1 MPRREDLKHILVI
14 GSGPIVIGQACEF
27 DYSGTQACR
36 VLRSEGLRVSLVNS
50 NPATI
55 MTDPEFADSTYVEP
69 ITPEFVEKVI
79 EKERPDAILAT
90 LGGQTALNTAVA
102 LHERGVLEKYNVELI
117 GADFDAIQRGED
129 RQKFKDIVAKVGGE
143 SARSKVCFTMDEVR
157 ETVAELGFPVVVRP
171 SFTMGGLG
179 SGMAYNHEDLDRIA
193 GGGLAASPT
202 ANVLIEE
209 SILGWK
215 EYELELMRDGRD
227 NVVIVCSIENVD
239 PMGVHT
245 GDSMT
250 VAPAMTL
257 TDREY
262 QKMRDLGIAI
272 LREVGVDTG
281 GCNIQFAVDPRDGRL
296 IVIEMNP
303 RVSRS
308 SALASKAT
316 GFPIAKIAAKLAIGY
331 TLDEIVNDITKETPA
346 CFEPTLDY
354 VVVKAP
360 RFAFEKF
367 PGADGTLTTTMK
379 SVGEAMSLGRN
390 FTEALGKVLRSLET
404 KAAGFW
410 TAEDGKWAPADAND
424 PASVRAAIEAI
435 LADLRVPTEG
445 RIYQVERALRFGASI
460 EETAA
465 ASGIDP
471 WFVAEIAGL
480 VGLREE
486 ILDAPVLDEDLLR
499 HAKHYGLSDRQLAA
513 LRPELAGEAGVRA
526 LRHRLG
532 VRPVYKTVDT
542 CAAEFEAKTPYH
554 YSAYELDPGAESE
567 VAPQRERDKV
577 IILGSGPN
585 RIGQGIEFDYS
596 CVHAAQTLSAAGYE
610 TVMVNCNPE
619 TVSTDYD
626 TADRLYFEPLTFEDV
641 LEVYHAESES
651 GTVAGVIVQL
661 GGQTPLGLA
670 QRLTDA
676 GVPVVGTSAAA
687 IDLAEDR
694 GEFGDVLVAAGLPA
708 PKYGTAT
715 TVEQAKKIAAGIG
728 YPVLVRPSY
737 VLGGRGME
745 IVYDEK
751 SLEGYI
757 SRATELNPE
766 HPVLVDRFL
775 EDAIEIDVDA
785 LCDGEEVFL
794 GGVMEH
800 IEEAGIHSG
809 DSACAL
815 PPITLG
821 RSDIEAVRR
830 STVALAKG
838 IGVKGL
844 LNVQYALKDDVLYV
858 LEANPRAS
866 RTVPFVSK
874 ATAVPLAKAC
884 ARVML
889 GATIAE
895 LRAEGMLPPEG
906 DGGHVPLDAPV
917 AVKEA
922 VLPFHRFR
930 RADGSGV
937 DSLLS
942 PEMKSTG
949 EVMGI
954 DADFGTAFAK
964 SQAAAYGSLPTEGTV
979 FVSVA
984 NRDKRAMVFPIKRL
998 HDLGFRILATEGT
1011 AETLRR
1017 NGIPCEQVRKHSDP
1031 ESTDPETGAP
1041 LASVVEQIRDGE
1053 IDIVFNTPYGNSG
1066 PRVDGYEIRTAAVGA
1081 NIPCITTVQGAAAAV
1096 QGIEAGINGGIGVR
1110 SLQELHS
1117 VLRG

>member
-1 MPRREDLKHILVI
+1 MPRRPDLNHVLVI

-36 VLRSEGLRVSLVNS
+36 VLRAEGLQVSLVNS

-55 MTDPEFADSTYVEP
+55 MTDPEYADHTYVEP
-69 ITPEFVEKVI
+69 ITAEFVEKI
-79 EKERPDAILAT
+79 FAQQAERGNKIDAVLAT
-90 LGGQTALNTAVA
+90 LGGQTALNTAVKLYENGA
-102 LHERGVLEKYNVELI
+102 LDRYGVEMI

-129 RQKFKDIVAKVGGE
+129 RQKFKDIVSKVGGE
-143 SARSKVCFTMDEVR
+143 SARSRVCFTMEEVR
-157 ETVAELGFPVVVRP
+157 DTVADLGLPVVVRP

-179 SGMAYNHEDLDRIA
+179 SGMAYSVEDVERMA
-193 GGGLAASPT
+193 GEGLAASPT

-209 SILGWK
+209 SIFGWK
-215 EYELELMRDGRD
+215 EYELELMRDHHD
-227 NVVIVCSIENVD
+227 NVVVVCSIENFD

-245 GDSMT
+245 GDSVT

-262 QKMRDLGIAI
+262 QNMRTLGIDI

-281 GCNIQFAVDPRDGRL
+281 GCNIQFAVNPADGRL

-367 PGADGTLTTTMK
+367 PGADATLTTTMK

-390 FTEALGKVLRSLET
+390 FIEALGKVMRSLET
-404 KAAGFW
+404 SRAGFW
-410 TAEDGKWAPADAND
+410 TGAPVEGDVDAVLERLRTPTDGRLYD
-424 PASVRAAIEAI
+424 IE
-435 LADLRVPTEG
+435 
-445 RIYQVERALRFGASI
+445 YALRLGATV
-460 EETAA
+460 EQVAE
-465 ASGIDP
+465 ASGVDP
-471 WFVAEIAGL
+471 WFVEQISGL
-480 VGLREE
+480 VDLRAELIE
-486 ILDAPVLDEDLLR
+486 APVLGGELLR
-499 HAKHYGLSDRQLAA
+499 RSKHHGLSDGQIAA
-513 LRPELAGEAGVRA
+513 LRPELAGEMGVRA
-526 LRHRLG
+526 LRQRLG
-532 VRPVYKTVDT
+532 IHPVYKTVDT

-554 YSAYELDPGAESE
+554 YSSYELDPGAETE
-567 VAPQRERDKV
+567 VAPQVERPKV
-577 IILGSGPN
+577 LILGSGPN

-596 CVHAAQTLSAAGYE
+596 CVHAATTLSQAGFE

-641 LEVYHAESES
+641 LEVYYAEQAS
-651 GTVAGVIVQL
+651 GQGGPGVVGVIVQL

-670 QRLTDA
+670 ERLEKA
-676 GVPVVGTSAAA
+676 GVPIVGTKPEA

-694 GEFGDVLVAAGLPA
+694 GEFGEVLRRAGLPA
-708 PKYGTAT
+708 PRFGMAT
-715 TVEQAKKIAAGIG
+715 SFDQARRIAADIG

-745 IVYDEK
+745 IVYDEQT
-751 SLEGYI
+751 LEGYI
-757 SRATELNPE
+757 TRATQLSPE

-785 LCDGEEVFL
+785 LCDGTEVYI

-815 PPITLG
+815 PPVTLG
-821 RSDIEAVRR
+821 RSDIDAVRR
-830 STVALAKG
+830 ATEAIAF
-838 IGVKGL
+838 GVGVVGL

-884 ARVML
+884 ARIML
-889 GATIAE
+889 GATISQ
-895 LRAEGMLPPEG
+895 LREEGVLVATG
-906 DGGHVPLDAPV
+906 DGATTARNAPV

-930 RADGSGV
+930 KADGSQI
-937 DSLLS
+937 DSLLG

-954 DADFGTAFAK
+954 AHDFGSAFAK
-964 SQAAAYGSLPTEGTV
+964 SQTAAYGSLPAQGTV

-984 NRDKRAMVFPIKRL
+984 NRDKRSLVFPVKRL
-998 HDLGFRILATEGT
+998 ADLGFTILATEGT
-1011 AETLRR
+1011 AEMLRR
-1017 NGIPCEQVRKHSDP
+1017 NGIPCDEVRKHFEEPSPDRP
-1031 ESTDPETGAP
+1031 ALSAVDAIKAGQ
-1041 LASVVEQIRDGE
+1041 VDM
-1053 IDIVFNTPYGNSG
+1053 VFNTPYGNSG
-1066 PRVDGYEIRTAAVGA
+1066 PRIDGYEIRSAAVSM
-1081 NIPCITTVQGAAAAV
+1081 NIPCVTTVQGASAAV
-1096 QGIEAGINGGIGVR
+1096 QGIEAGIRGDIGVM

-1117 VLRG
+1117 TLGS

>member
-36 VLRSEGLRVSLVNS
+36 VLRAEGLRVSLVNS

-102 LHERGVLEKYNVELI
+102 LHERGVLQKYNVELI
-117 GADFDAIQRGED
+117 GADFEAIQRGED

-143 SARSKVCFTMDEVR
+143 SARSRVCHTMDEVR
-157 ETVAELGFPVVVRP
+157 DTVAELGFPVVVRP

-227 NVVIVCSIENVD
+227 NVVVVCSIENVD

-245 GDSMT
+245 GDSVT

-262 QKMRDLGIAI
+262 QRLRDLGIDI

-281 GCNIQFAVDPRDGRL
+281 GCNIQFAVNPADGRL

-367 PGADGTLTTTMK
+367 PGADATLTTTMK

-390 FTEALGKVLRSLET
+390 FAEALGKVLRSLET

-410 TAEDGKWAPADAND
+410 TQDDGKWTDT
-424 PASVRAAIEAI
+424 EAV
-435 LADLRVPTEG
+435 LEDLRTPTEG
-445 RIYQVERALRFGASI
+445 RIYQVERALRLGAGI
-460 EETAA
+460 ADVA
-465 ASGIDP
+465 KASGIDP
-471 WFVAEIAGL
+471 WFVAEVAGL
-480 VGLREE
+480 VELRREV
-486 ILDAPVLDEDLLR
+486 IDAPVLDEALLR
-499 HAKHYGLSDRQLAA
+499 RAKHYGLSDRQIAA
-513 LRPELAGEAGVRA
+513 LRPELAGETGVRA
-526 LRHRLG
+526 LRHRLDI
-532 VRPVYKTVDT
+532 RPVFKTVDT

-554 YSAYELDPGAESE
+554 YSTYELDPAAESE
-567 VAPQRERDKV
+567 VAPQREREKV

-596 CVHAAQTLSAAGYE
+596 CVHAAQTLSQSGYE

-641 LEVYHAESES
+641 LEVYHAETES

-715 TVEQAKKIAAGIG
+715 TFAQAKKIAASIG

-745 IVYDEK
+745 IVYDEA

-757 SRATELNPE
+757 SRATELSPE

-785 LCDGEEVFL
+785 LCDGDEVYL

-830 STVALAKG
+830 STIALAKG

-874 ATAVPLAKAC
+874 ATAVPLAKAA
-884 ARVML
+884 ARITM

-895 LRAEGMLPPEG
+895 LRKEGMLPAEG

-930 RADGSGV
+930 KADGSGV

-964 SQAAAYGSLPTEGTV
+964 SQSAAYGSLPTEGTV
-979 FVSVA
+979 FVSIA
-984 NRDKRAMVFPIKRL
+984 NRDKRAMVFPVKRL
-998 HDLGFRILATEGT
+998 NDLGFRILATEGT
-1011 AETLRR
+1011 AEMLRR
-1017 NGIPCEQVRKHSDP
+1017 NGIPCEQVRKHSEDGP
-1031 ESTDPETGAP
+1031 ADQPTI
-1041 LASVVEQIRDGE
+1041 VEQIRDGE
-1053 IDIVFNTPYGNSG
+1053 VDMVFNTPYGNSG
-1066 PRVDGYEIRTAAVGA
+1066 PRVDGYEIRTAAVGV

-1096 QGIEAGINGGIGVR
+1096 QGIEASINGGIGVR

>member
-1 MPRREDLKHILVI
+1 MPRRTDLNHVLVI

-36 VLRSEGLRVSLVNS
+36 VLRAEGLQVSLVNS

-55 MTDPEFADSTYVEP
+55 MTDPEFADHTYVEP
-69 ITPEFVEKVI
+69 ITPAFVERVI
-79 EKERPDAILAT
+79 AQQAERGNKIDALLAT

-102 LHERGVLEKYNVELI
+102 LHENGALERYGVELI
-117 GADFDAIQRGED
+117 GADFEAIQRGED
-129 RQKFKDIVAKVGGE
+129 RQRFKDIVAKVDGE
-143 SARSKVCFTMDEVR
+143 SAKSRVCFTMDEVR
-157 ETVAELGFPVVVRP
+157 ETVDELGLPVVVRP

-179 SGMAYNHEDLDRIA
+179 SGMAYSAEDVERMA
-193 GGGLAASPT
+193 GDGLTASPS

-209 SILGWK
+209 SIFGWK
-215 EYELELMRDGRD
+215 EFELELMRDGHD
-227 NVVIVCSIENVD
+227 NVVVVCSIENVD

-245 GDSMT
+245 GDSVT

-262 QKMRDLGIAI
+262 QRMRDLGIAI

-281 GCNIQFAVDPRDGRL
+281 GCNIQFAVNPQDGRL

-331 TLDEIVNDITKETPA
+331 TLDEILNDITKETPA

-367 PGADGTLTTTMK
+367 PGADATLTTTMK

-390 FTEALGKVLRSLET
+390 FIEALGKVMRSLET
-404 KAAGFW
+404 DRAGFW
-410 TAEDGKWAPADAND
+410 TAPDPEVSVEDLLEGLKT
-424 PASVRAAIEAI
+424 
-435 LADLRVPTEG
+435 PTDG
-445 RIYQVERALRFGASI
+445 RLYDMEMALRLDATV
-460 EETAA
+460 EAVA
-465 ASGIDP
+465 QASGVDP
-471 WFVAEIAGL
+471 WFVEQIAGL
-480 VGLREE
+480 VTLRSEL
-486 ILDAPVLDEDLLR
+486 LDAPVLDEALLR
-499 HAKHYGLSDRQLAA
+499 RGKHHGLSDRQIAA
-513 LRPELAGEAGVRA
+513 LRPELAGEVGVRS
-526 LRHRLG
+526 LRQRLG
-532 VRPVYKTVDT
+532 IHPVFKTVDT

-554 YSAYELDPGAESE
+554 YSSYEVDPAAESE
-567 VAPQRERDKV
+567 VAPQAEKPKV
-577 IILGSGPN
+577 LILGSGPN

-596 CVHAAQTLSAAGYE
+596 CVHAATTLSAAGFE

-641 LEVYHAESES
+641 LEVYYAESAS
-651 GTVAGVIVQL
+651 GKGGPGVVGVIVQL

-670 QRLTDA
+670 ERLEKA
-676 GVPVVGTSAAA
+676 GVPIVGTKPEA

-694 GEFGDVLVAAGLPA
+694 GRFGEVLRAAGLPA
-708 PKYGTAT
+708 PKFGMAT
-715 TVEQAKKIAAGIG
+715 SFDQARRIAAEIG

-745 IVYDEK
+745 IVYDDET
-751 SLEGYI
+751 LEGYI
-757 SRATELNPE
+757 TRATQLSPE

-785 LCDGEEVFL
+785 LCDGSEVYI
-794 GGVMEH
+794 GGIMEH

-815 PPITLG
+815 PPVTLG
-821 RSDIEAVRR
+821 RSDIESVRR
-830 STVALAKG
+830 ATEAIAYG
-838 IGVKGL
+838 IGVVGL

-884 ARVML
+884 ARIML
-889 GATIAE
+889 GATIAQ
-895 LRAEGMLPPEG
+895 LREEGVLAKTG
-906 DGGHVPLDAPV
+906 DGAVASRNAPV

-922 VLPFHRFR
+922 VLPFNRFR
-930 RADGSGV
+930 KADGAQI
-937 DSLLS
+937 DSLLG

-954 DADFGTAFAK
+954 DRDFGSAFAK
-964 SQAAAYGSLPTEGTV
+964 SQTAAYGSLPTEGTV

-984 NRDKRAMVFPIKRL
+984 NRDKRSLVFPVKRL
-998 HDLGFRILATEGT
+998 ADLGFRVLATAGT
-1011 AETLRR
+1011 AEMLRR
-1017 NGIPCEQVRKHSDP
+1017 NGIPCDEVRKHFEPPGDGRP
-1031 ESTDPETGAP
+1031 A
-1041 LASVVEQIRDGE
+1041 ASAVDAIRSGE
-1053 IDIVFNTPYGNSG
+1053 IDMVINTPYGNSG
-1066 PRVDGYEIRTAAVGA
+1066 PRIDGYEIRSAAVSM
-1081 NIPCITTVQGAAAAV
+1081 NIPCVTTVQGASAAV
-1096 QGIEAGINGGIGVR
+1096 QGIEAAIRGDIGVM

-1117 VLRG
+1117 VLGP

>member
-1 MPRREDLKHILVI
+1 MPRRTDLNHILVI

-79 EKERPDAILAT
+79 AKERPDAILAT

-102 LHERGVLEKYNVELI
+102 LHENGVLEKYNVELI
-117 GADFDAIQRGED
+117 GADFEAIQRGED

-143 SARSKVCFTMDEVR
+143 SARSKVCYTMAEVR

-179 SGMAYNHEDLDRIA
+179 SGMAYNDEDLDRIA

-215 EYELELMRDGRD
+215 EFELELMRDGKD

-281 GCNIQFAVDPRDGRL
+281 GCNIQFAVNPRDGRL

-367 PGADGTLTTTMK
+367 PGADPTLTTTMK

-390 FTEALGKVLRSLET
+390 FSEALGKVLRSLET
-404 KAAGFW
+404 KATGFW
-410 TAEDGKWAPADAND
+410 TQPDGEWTD
-424 PASVRAAIEAI
+424 VQAI
-435 LADLRVPTEG
+435 LDDLKVPTEG
-445 RIYQVERALRFGASI
+445 RIYQVERALRLGASV
-460 EETAA
+460 EDVAA
-465 ASGIDP
+465 ASGVDP
-471 WFVAEIAGL
+471 WFVAEVAGL
-480 VGLREE
+480 VELRRE
-486 ILDAPVLDEDLLR
+486 IIDAPVLDEPLLR
-499 HAKHYGLSDRQLAA
+499 RAKHYGLSDRQIAA
-513 LRPELAGEAGVRA
+513 LRPELAGENGVRE

-532 VRPVYKTVDT
+532 IRPVFKTVDT

-554 YSAYELDPGAESE
+554 YSAYELDPAAESE

-596 CVHAAQTLSAAGYE
+596 CVHAAQTLSEAGFE

-641 LEVYHAESES
+641 LEVYHAETES
-651 GTVAGVIVQL
+651 GTVAGVICQL

-694 GEFGDVLVAAGLPA
+694 AEFGDVLVAAGLPA

-715 TVEQAKKIAAGIG
+715 TFEQAKKIAAEIG

-745 IVYDEK
+745 IVYDEQT
-751 SLEGYI
+751 LEGYI
-757 SRATELNPE
+757 SRATDISPDR
-766 HPVLVDRFL
+766 PVLIDRFL

-785 LCDGEEVFL
+785 LCDGDEVYL

-830 STVALAKG
+830 STAALAKG

-874 ATAVPLAKAC
+874 ATAVSLAKAA
-884 ARVML
+884 ARIAL
-889 GATIAE
+889 GASIAD
-895 LRAEGMLPPEG
+895 LRKEGILPPEG
-906 DGGHVPLDAPV
+906 DGGHAPFDAPV

-930 RADGSGV
+930 RPDGSGI

-964 SQAAAYGSLPTEGTV
+964 SQAAAYGSLPTEGTA
-979 FVSVA
+979 FVSIA
-984 NRDKRAMVFPIKRL
+984 NRDKRAMVFPVKRL
-998 HDLGFRILATEGT
+998 HDLGFRILATDGT
-1011 AETLRR
+1011 AEMLRR
-1017 NGIPCEQVRKHSDP
+1017 NGIPCERVRKHSDP
-1031 ESTDPETGAP
+1031 EPAQGRSGTADTATLAP
-1041 LASVVEQIRDGE
+1041 SIVDMIKDGDV
-1053 IDIVFNTPYGNSG
+1053 DIVFNTPYGNNG

-1096 QGIEAGINGGIGVR
+1096 QGIEATINGGIGVR
-1110 SLQELHS
+1110 SLQELHTT
-1117 VLRG
+1117 LRG